1 MSLKLTIENGIKD
14 AMRAKDADRLR
25 ALRAIKSMILLEET
39 SGSSADGLSADAEM
53 KILMKAAKQRRDS
66 LEVYVAQNRPD
77 LAEKEQAELAII
89 KEFLPKQLSD
99 TELTAK
105 ITEII
110 ASVGATSPADM
121 GKVMGAGLPAT
132 VTLFG
137 SLGCHRCE
145 IESADYLSAFSS
157 LRRKMRST
165 SILRS
170 SRIALICAACTSA
183 DTPSMANSL
192 AI

>member
-89 KEFLPKQLSD
+89 EEFLPKQLSD
-99 TELTAK
+99 AELTTK

-110 ASVGATSPADM
+110 AAVGATSPADM
-121 GKVMGAGLPAT
+121 GKVMGAASKQLAGLAD
-132 VTLFG
+132 G
-137 SLGCHRCE
+137 KA
-145 IESADYLSAFSS
+145 ISAKVSEL
-157 LRRKMRST
+157 LKK
-165 SILRS
+165 
-170 SRIALICAACTSA
+170 
-183 DTPSMANSL
+183 
-192 AI
+192 

>member
-39 SGSSADGLSADAEM
+39 SGSSADGLSADSEM

-77 LAEKEQAELAII
+77 LAEKEQVELAII
-89 KEFLPKQLSD
+89 EEFLPKQLSD
-99 TELTAK
+99 AELTSK

-121 GKVMGAGLPAT
+121 GKVMGVASKQLAGLAD
-132 VTLFG
+132 G
-137 SLGCHRCE
+137 KA
-145 IESADYLSAFSS
+145 ISAKVNEL
-157 LRRKMRST
+157 LKK
-165 SILRS
+165 
-170 SRIALICAACTSA
+170 
-183 DTPSMANSL
+183 
-192 AI
+192 

>member
-39 SGSSADGLSADAEM
+39 SGSSADGLSGDAEM

-77 LAEKEQAELAII
+77 LAEKEQVELAII
-89 KEFLPKQLSD
+89 EEFLPKQLSD

-110 ASVGATSPADM
+110 ATVGASSPADM
-121 GKVMGAGLPAT
+121 GKVMGVASKQLAGLAD
-132 VTLFG
+132 G
-137 SLGCHRCE
+137 KA
-145 IESADYLSAFSS
+145 ISAKVSEL
-157 LRRKMRST
+157 LKK
-165 SILRS
+165 
-170 SRIALICAACTSA
+170 
-183 DTPSMANSL
+183 
-192 AI
+192 

>member
-89 KEFLPKQLSD
+89 EEFLPKQLSD
-99 TELTAK
+99 EELTAK

-121 GKVMGAGLPAT
+121 GKVMGSASKQLAGLAD
-132 VTLFG
+132 G
-137 SLGCHRCE
+137 KA
-145 IESADYLSAFSS
+145 ISAKVSEL
-157 LRRKMRST
+157 LKK
-165 SILRS
+165 
-170 SRIALICAACTSA
+170 
-183 DTPSMANSL
+183 
-192 AI
+192 

>member
-89 KEFLPKQLSD
+89 EEFLPNQLSD
-99 TELTAK
+99 AELTAK

-110 ASVGATSPADM
+110 AAVGATSPADM
-121 GKVMGAGLPAT
+121 GKVMGAASKQLAGLAD
-132 VTLFG
+132 G
-137 SLGCHRCE
+137 KA
-145 IESADYLSAFSS
+145 ISAKVSEL
-157 LRRKMRST
+157 LKK
-165 SILRS
+165 
-170 SRIALICAACTSA
+170 
-183 DTPSMANSL
+183 
-192 AI
+192 

>member
-25 ALRAIKSMILLEET
+25 ALRAIKSLILLEET

-66 LEVYVAQNRPD
+66 LEVYVSQNRPD

-89 KEFLPKQLSD
+89 EEFLPKQLSD
-99 TELTAK
+99 AELTAK

-110 ASVGATSPADM
+110 AAVGSTSPADM
-121 GKVMGAGLPAT
+121 GKVMGVASKQLAGLAD
-132 VTLFG
+132 G
-137 SLGCHRCE
+137 KA
-145 IESADYLSAFSS
+145 ISAKVSEL
-157 LRRKMRST
+157 LKK
-165 SILRS
+165 
-170 SRIALICAACTSA
+170 
-183 DTPSMANSL
+183 
-192 AI
+192 

>member
-14 AMRAKDADRLR
+14 AMRAKDTDRLR

-89 KEFLPKQLSD
+89 EEFLPKQLSD
-99 TELTAK
+99 AELTAK

-110 ASVGATSPADM
+110 AAVGATSPADM
-121 GKVMGAGLPAT
+121 GKVMGAASKQLAGLAD
-132 VTLFG
+132 G
-137 SLGCHRCE
+137 KA
-145 IESADYLSAFSS
+145 ISAKVSEL
-157 LRRKMRST
+157 LKK
-165 SILRS
+165 
-170 SRIALICAACTSA
+170 
-183 DTPSMANSL
+183 
-192 AI
+192 

>member
-39 SGSSADGLSADAEM
+39 SGSSSEGLSTDAEM

-77 LAEKEQAELAII
+77 LAEKEQVELAII
-89 KEFLPKQLSD
+89 EEFLPKQLSD
-99 TELTAK
+99 AELTSK

-121 GKVMGAGLPAT
+121 GKVMGVASKQLAGL
-132 VTLFG
+132 
-137 SLGCHRCE
+137 
-145 IESADYLSAFSS
+145 ADG
-157 LRRKMRST
+157 K
-165 SILRS
+165 
-170 SRIALICAACTSA
+170 
-183 DTPSMANSL
+183 
-192 AI
+192 AISVKVSELLKK

>member
-39 SGSSADGLSADAEM
+39 SGSSSDGLSTDAEM
-53 KILMKAAKQRRDS
+53 KIVMKAAKQRRDS

-77 LAEKEQAELAII
+77 LAEKEQVELAII
-89 KEFLPKQLSD
+89 EEFLPKQLSD
-99 TELTAK
+99 AELTIK

-121 GKVMGAGLPAT
+121 GKVMGAASKQLAGL
-132 VTLFG
+132 
-137 SLGCHRCE
+137 
-145 IESADYLSAFSS
+145 ADG
-157 LRRKMRST
+157 K
-165 SILRS
+165 
-170 SRIALICAACTSA
+170 
-183 DTPSMANSL
+183 
-192 AI
+192 AISVKVSELLKK

>member
-1 MSLKLTIENGIKD
+1 MSLKSNIEGGIKD

-89 KEFLPKQLSD
+89 EEFLPKQLSD
-99 TELTAK
+99 AELTAK

-110 ASVGATSPADM
+110 AAVGATSPADM
-121 GKVMGAGLPAT
+121 GKVMGAASKQLAGLAD
-132 VTLFG
+132 G
-137 SLGCHRCE
+137 KA
-145 IESADYLSAFSS
+145 ISAKVSEL
-157 LRRKMRST
+157 LKK
-165 SILRS
+165 
-170 SRIALICAACTSA
+170 
-183 DTPSMANSL
+183 
-192 AI
+192 

>member
-39 SGSSADGLSADAEM
+39 SGSSSEGLSTDAEM

-89 KEFLPKQLSD
+89 EEFLPKQLSD
-99 TELTAK
+99 AELTSK

-121 GKVMGAGLPAT
+121 GKVMGVASKQLAGL
-132 VTLFG
+132 
-137 SLGCHRCE
+137 
-145 IESADYLSAFSS
+145 ADG
-157 LRRKMRST
+157 K
-165 SILRS
+165 
-170 SRIALICAACTSA
+170 
-183 DTPSMANSL
+183 
-192 AI
+192 AISVKVSELLKK

>member
-66 LEVYVAQNRPD
+66 LEVYVSQNRPD

-89 KEFLPKQLSD
+89 EEFLPKQLSD
-99 TELTAK
+99 EELTAK

-110 ASVGATSPADM
+110 ASVGASSPADM
-121 GKVMGAGLPAT
+121 GKVMGVASKQLAGLAD
-132 VTLFG
+132 G
-137 SLGCHRCE
+137 KA
-145 IESADYLSAFSS
+145 ISAKVSEL
-157 LRRKMRST
+157 LKK
-165 SILRS
+165 
-170 SRIALICAACTSA
+170 
-183 DTPSMANSL
+183 
-192 AI
+192 

>member
-39 SGSSADGLSADAEM
+39 SGSSADGLSADVEM

-89 KEFLPKQLSD
+89 EEFLPKQLSD
-99 TELTAK
+99 AELTVK

-121 GKVMGAGLPAT
+121 GKVMGVASKQLAGLAD
-132 VTLFG
+132 G
-137 SLGCHRCE
+137 KA
-145 IESADYLSAFSS
+145 ISAKVNEL
-157 LRRKMRST
+157 LKK
-165 SILRS
+165 
-170 SRIALICAACTSA
+170 
-183 DTPSMANSL
+183 
-192 AI
+192 

>member
-39 SGSSADGLSADAEM
+39 SGSSAEGLSGDAEM

-89 KEFLPKQLSD
+89 EEFLPKQLSD
-99 TELTAK
+99 AELTSK

-110 ASVGATSPADM
+110 TSVGASSPADM
-121 GKVMGAGLPAT
+121 GKVMGVASKQLAGLAD
-132 VTLFG
+132 G
-137 SLGCHRCE
+137 KA
-145 IESADYLSAFSS
+145 ISAKVSEL
-157 LRRKMRST
+157 LKK
-165 SILRS
+165 
-170 SRIALICAACTSA
+170 
-183 DTPSMANSL
+183 
-192 AI
+192 

>member
-39 SGSSADGLSADAEM
+39 SGSSADSLSADAEM

-89 KEFLPKQLSD
+89 EEFLPKQLSD
-99 TELTAK
+99 EELTAK

-121 GKVMGAGLPAT
+121 GKVMGSASKQLAGLAD
-132 VTLFG
+132 G
-137 SLGCHRCE
+137 KA
-145 IESADYLSAFSS
+145 ISAKVSEL
-157 LRRKMRST
+157 LKK
-165 SILRS
+165 
-170 SRIALICAACTSA
+170 
-183 DTPSMANSL
+183 
-192 AI
+192 